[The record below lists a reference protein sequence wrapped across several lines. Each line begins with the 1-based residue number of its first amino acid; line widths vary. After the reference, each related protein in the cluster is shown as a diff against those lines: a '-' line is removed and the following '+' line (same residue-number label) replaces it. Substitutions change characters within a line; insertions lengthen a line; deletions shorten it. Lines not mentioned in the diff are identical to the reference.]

1 MENEHPAAGK
11 DWRQKGKRAAEDEM
25 VDSITNSMDMNLSKL
40 QEIVE
45 DGESWRACKEWNTT
59 YWLDSNIEEFTCFFS
74 GACCSV
80 AHMVACFTFK
90 YLIPLCLL
98 LHTEWITDLISAFA
112 TKLNNYTN
120 IFFLSFFFFFGCT
133 AASSLTRYWTQT
145 TATKAQNP
153 NHWTTTELLQ
163 HNFLKFIFLLLI
175 CHFCTYFWYVL
186 VPIYRFSILSLWSV
200 SSSSGSTLLFVDLA
214 DRAEPG
220 DHPPAAL
227 SMQTQHTAGL
237 PPTSPPS
244 GPLLTPRVV
253 SSDSPNTTALPP
265 WTLYSVPQPTLAPLF
280 PLRHPAPFY
289 SSPESWRVPSCL
301 ISDYGPALLLQWLQT
316 CKLVCHP
323 PSAAIPSSMR
333 SEP

>member
-1 MENEHPAAGK
+1 MENEHPAAEK

-120 IFFLSFFFFFGCT
+120 IFFLSFFFFL
-133 AASSLTRYWTQT
+133 AALQPVLWPGIEPRPQQRKPRILTTGPP
-145 TATKAQNP
+145 QN
-153 NHWTTTELLQ
+153 
-163 HNFLKFIFLLLI
+163 
-175 CHFCTYFWYVL
+175 
-186 VPIYRFSILSLWSV
+186 
-200 SSSSGSTLLFVDLA
+200 SSST
-214 DRAEPG
+214 
-220 DHPPAAL
+220 
-227 SMQTQHTAGL
+227 
-237 PPTSPPS
+237 
-244 GPLLTPRVV
+244 
-253 SSDSPNTTALPP
+253 
-265 WTLYSVPQPTLAPLF
+265 
-280 PLRHPAPFY
+280 
-289 SSPESWRVPSCL
+289 
-301 ISDYGPALLLQWLQT
+301 IS
-316 CKLVCHP
+316 
-323 PSAAIPSSMR
+323 
-333 SEP
+333 